1 MNDVM
6 KLSVE
11 RVLWQDYRASDTGMV
26 VFYTSDPVSELPI
39 REIPE
44 ELPSDILPEPNYE
57 TGTYGF
63 YGCGKSKI
71 RNAFVKSKI
80 RYLIFMT
87 KYAGTNSEFKDKL
100 LVTGYFRISRVAD
113 MKRLHIRYCEDYS
126 CLDEDVCNAL
136 RADEKRFVSVEDAF
150 VITDEVLK
158 SWNYK
163 ARVTRQTR
171 VVLDE
176 EKTIEVVDYLKSK
189 NDITAEYIS
198 ETERLQPHG
207 SDEENEESQ

>member
-1 MNDVM
+1 
-6 KLSVE
+6 
-11 RVLWQDYRASDTGMV
+11 MV
-26 VFYTSDPVSELPI
+26 VFYTSDPVAELPI

-44 ELPSDILPEPNYE
+44 ELHSDILPEPNYE

-80 RYLIFMT
+80 RYLLFMT
-87 KYAGTNSEFKDKL
+87 KYAGTDSEFKDKL
-100 LVTGYFRISRVAD
+100 LITGYFRISRIAD
-113 MKRLHIRYCEDYS
+113 VKRLHIRYCSDYS
-126 CLDEDVCNAL
+126 CLDEDICNAL
-136 RADEKRFVSVEDAF
+136 RADEKRFVSAEDSF
-150 VITDEVLK
+150 DITDEVLK

-176 EKTIEVVDYLKSK
+176 EKTMQIVEHLKSK
-189 NDITAEYIS
+189 NDITDEYIS
-198 ETERLQPHG
+198 ETERLQPHD
-207 SDEENEESQ
+207 SDEEDEE

>member
-11 RVLWQDYRASDTGMV
+11 SVLWQDYRASNTGMV
-26 VFYTSDPVSELPI
+26 VFYTSDPVAQLPI

-44 ELPSDILPEPNYE
+44 ELHSNILPEPNYE

-80 RYLIFMT
+80 RYLFFMT
-87 KYAGTNSEFKDKL
+87 KYAGTDSEFKDKL
-100 LVTGYFRISRVAD
+100 LITGYFRINRVAD
-113 MKRLHIRYCEDYS
+113 VKRLHIRHCSDYS
-126 CLDEDVCNAL
+126 CLDEDMCNAL
-136 RADEKRFVSVEDAF
+136 RADEKRFVSTEDSF

-176 EKTIEVVDYLKSK
+176 EKAMQVVEYLNDKK
-189 NDITAEYIS
+189 DITDEYIS
-198 ETERLQPHG
+198 ETERLKPHG
-207 SDEENEESQ
+207 SDEE

>member
-87 KYAGTNSEFKDKL
+87 KYAGTNSEFKDQL
-100 LVTGYFRISRVAD
+100 LVTGYFRINRVAD
-113 MKRLHIRYCEDYS
+113 MKRLHIRYCADYS

-176 EKTIEVVDYLKSK
+176 EKTMEVIDYLKSK
-189 NDITAEYIS
+189 NDITDEYIS
-198 ETERLQPHG
+198 ETERLQPHS
-207 SDEENEESQ
+207 SDEEHEES

>member
-11 RVLWQDYRASDTGMV
+11 RVLWQDYRASNTGMV
-26 VFYTSDPVSELPI
+26 VFYISDPVAQLPI

-44 ELPSDILPEPNYE
+44 KLHSNILPEPNYE

-80 RYLIFMT
+80 RYLLFMT
-87 KYAGTNSEFKDKL
+87 KYAGTDSEFKDKL
-100 LVTGYFRISRVAD
+100 LITGYFRISRTAD
-113 MKRLHIRYCEDYS
+113 VKKLHIRYCSDYS
-126 CLDEDVCNAL
+126 CLDEDICNAL
-136 RADEKRFVSVEDAF
+136 RADEKRFVSVEDSF
-150 VITDEVLK
+150 VITDEILK

-176 EKTIEVVDYLKSK
+176 EKTMQVVEFLKSK
-189 NDITAEYIS
+189 NDITDDYIS
-198 ETERLQPHG
+198 ETERLQPHD
-207 SDEENEESQ
+207 SDEEDEE

>member
-11 RVLWQDYRASDTGMV
+11 RVLWQDYRASNTGMV
-26 VFYTSDPVSELPI
+26 VFYTSDPVAQLPI

-44 ELPSDILPEPNYE
+44 ELHSNILPEPNYE

-80 RYLIFMT
+80 RYLLFMT
-87 KYAGTNSEFKDKL
+87 KYAGTDSEFKDKL
-100 LVTGYFRISRVAD
+100 LITGYFRISRTAD
-113 MKRLHIRYCEDYS
+113 VKKLHIRYCSDYS
-126 CLDEDVCNAL
+126 CLDEDICNAL
-136 RADEKRFVSVEDAF
+136 RADEKRFVSVEDSF
-150 VITDEVLK
+150 VITDEILK

-176 EKTIEVVDYLKSK
+176 EKTMQVVEFLKSK
-189 NDITAEYIS
+189 NDITDDYIS
-198 ETERLQPHG
+198 ETERLQPHD
-207 SDEENEESQ
+207 SDEEDEE